1 MKTIDKA
8 NIKAG
13 TRVLLRADFNVAI
26 QNGKVVDDFRI
37 RKTLQTLDFLKK
49 KGANV
54 VIVSHIENAA
64 GVEGKPTLMPV
75 VEVLNKLGFPCDFA
89 ETIEEAAKISLKKTD
104 QSVASFILLENI
116 RNYPGEALNDPAFAK
131 QLATLGDIYV
141 NDAFSVSH
149 RAHASIVGVPKLLPH
164 FAGFQLAL
172 EVENLS
178 RAFNP
183 SHPFF
188 FILGGAKFNTKLPLV
203 EKFLD
208 KADTIFIGGA
218 LSNDFFKAKGY
229 EVGRSMVSTSKIDFD
244 GLLSNKKIILPSDI
258 VADSTGAQRIL
269 APDKVS
275 KNEKILDAGP
285 ETLAILKEKI
295 NTARFIL
302 WNGPLGNYEN
312 GYKEPTHELARMIAL
327 ATQKGAESIVGGG
340 DTLAAIAELKQSSGE
355 SLEDAFTFVSTG
367 GGAMLDF
374 LAKGTLPGILA
385 LR

>member
-1 MKTIDKA
+1 MRSINQAPILT
-8 NIKAG
+8 G
-13 TRVLLRADFNVAI
+13 TRVLLRADFNVAV

-37 RKTLQTLDFLKK
+37 RKTLQTLDFFKE

-54 VIVSHIENAA
+54 VMISHIENTA
-64 GVEGKPTLMPV
+64 GVEGKPTLRPV
-75 VEVLNKLGFPCDFA
+75 AEVLNGLGFLCEFA
-89 ETIEEAAKISLKKTD
+89 ETIEEAAKKSTEQKTG
-104 QSVASFILLENI
+104 FILLENI
-116 RNYPGEALNDPAFAK
+116 RNYPGETTNDPAFAK
-131 QLATLGDIYV
+131 QLATLGDVYV

-178 RAFNP
+178 KAFNP

-188 FILGGAKFNTKLPLV
+188 FILGGAKFDTKLPLV
-203 EKFLD
+203 QKFMD

-229 EVGRSMVSTSKIDFD
+229 EVGHSMVSSTTINFD
-244 GLLSNKKIILPSDI
+244 QLISNNKIILPVDVI
-258 VADSTGAQRIL
+258 VDNNGIQKVL
-269 APDKVS
+269 MPDKVS
-275 KNEKILDAGP
+275 SAEKILDAGP
-285 ETLAILKEKI
+285 KTLALLKEKI
-295 NTARFIL
+295 KTAKFIL

-312 GYKEPTHELARMIAL
+312 GYKEPTHELARMIAG
-327 ATQKGAESIVGGG
+327 ATKNGVESIVGGG
-340 DTLAAIAELKQSSGE
+340 DTLAAIAELKQTDGE

-374 LAKGTLPGILA
+374 LAKGILPGIEA
-385 LR
+385 LCT

>member
-1 MKTIDKA
+1 MRSINQAPILT
-8 NIKAG
+8 G
-13 TRVLLRADFNVAI
+13 TRVLLRADFNVAV

-37 RKTLQTLDFLKK
+37 RKTLQTLDFFKE

-54 VIVSHIENAA
+54 VMISHIENTA
-64 GVEGKPTLMPV
+64 GVEGKPTLRPV
-75 VEVLNKLGFPCDFA
+75 AEVLNGLGFLCEFA
-89 ETIEEAAKISLKKTD
+89 ETIEEAAKKSTEQKTG
-104 QSVASFILLENI
+104 FILLENI
-116 RNYPGEALNDPAFAK
+116 RNYPGETTNDPAFAK
-131 QLATLGDIYV
+131 QLATLGDVYV

-178 RAFNP
+178 KAFNP

-188 FILGGAKFNTKLPLV
+188 FILGGAKFDTKLPLV
-203 EKFLD
+203 QKFMD

-229 EVGRSMVSTSKIDFD
+229 EVGHSMVSSTEINFD
-244 GLLSNKKIILPSDI
+244 QLISNNKIILPVDVI
-258 VADSTGAQRIL
+258 VDNNGIQKVL
-269 APDKVS
+269 MPDKVS
-275 KNEKILDAGP
+275 SAEKILDAGP
-285 ETLAILKEKI
+285 KTLALLKEKI
-295 NTARFIL
+295 KTAKFIL

-312 GYKEPTHELARMIAL
+312 GYKEPTHELARMIAG
-327 ATQKGAESIVGGG
+327 ATKNGVESIVGGG
-340 DTLAAIAELKQSSGE
+340 DTLAAIAELKQTDGE

-374 LAKGTLPGILA
+374 LAKGILPGIEA
-385 LR
+385 LCT